1 MTPIIEVKN
10 IKKRFKKQLV
20 LDSVSIEVQPGS
32 IYALL
37 GANGAGKSTLLKI
50 ITGLLD
56 SDQGNVLVNNLTV
69 TKDLRQVQQLFSFS
83 AQTSSVDDILTGYE
97 NLVLIAKLRHVAHPK
112 QLALDLLAQFKLT
125 DAAKKRVADYSG
137 GMRRRL
143 DLAMS
148 LVGNPEIL
156 FLDEPT
162 TGLDPSSRNDLW
174 QTIREL
180 KSQGKT
186 IFLTTQYLEE
196 ADQLADKIGFLG
208 EGKIIA
214 TGTPSEMK
222 HLAGSEKLQL
232 IFLTSEQLAQA
243 QTLLTDFKVQ
253 LIDEVSINVELPD
266 SMQSVLK
273 ILHLLSTNEIEPNTF
288 QVTSPTLD
296 DVFLKLTKGA
306 SL

>member
-1 MTPIIEVKN
+1 MTPVIEVKN
-10 IKKRFKKQLV
+10 VKKSFKKQLV

-56 SDQGNVLVNNLTV
+56 SDQGNVLVNKLTV
-69 TKDLRQVQQLFSFS
+69 TKNLRQIQRLFSFS

-97 NLVLIAKLRHVAHPK
+97 NLVLIAKLRHVANPK
-112 QLALDLLAQFKLT
+112 QLALDLLTQFKLT
-125 DAAKKRVADYSG
+125 DAANKRVADYSG

-174 QTIREL
+174 QTIRDL

-196 ADQLADKIGFLG
+196 ADQLADKIGFLS

-232 IFLTSEQLAQA
+232 SFLTSEQLVRA
-243 QTLLTDFKVQ
+243 QTLITDFTVQ
-253 LIDEVSINVELPD
+253 PIGEVSINVELPD

-306 SL
+306 